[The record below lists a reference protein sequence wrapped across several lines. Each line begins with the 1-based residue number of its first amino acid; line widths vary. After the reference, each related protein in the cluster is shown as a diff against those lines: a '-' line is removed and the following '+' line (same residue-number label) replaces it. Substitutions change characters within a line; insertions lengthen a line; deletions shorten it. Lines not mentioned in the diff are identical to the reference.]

1 MRTVLSSLWFR
12 RIAGF
17 FSILYMAGLYWLSD
31 QPGVDA
37 VPPFPGADKVVHCI
51 LYFGL
56 GTLLQLALNKRTV
69 VFFLGV
75 TYGILD
81 EIHQLYVPGRSCD
94 PWDMVADGAGIL
106 IGIFITERMLRA

>member
-12 RIAGF
+12 RTAGF
-17 FSILYMAGLYWLSD
+17 FSILYMTGLYWLSD
-31 QPGVDA
+31 QPGVSA
-37 VPPFPGADKVVHCI
+37 VPPFPGADKVVHCV

-56 GTLLQLALNKRTV
+56 GTLLQVALRKRAIV
-69 VFFLGV
+69 LFVGV

-94 PWDMVADGAGIL
+94 PLDMVADGVGIA
-106 IGIFITERMLRA
+106 IGLFITERILRA